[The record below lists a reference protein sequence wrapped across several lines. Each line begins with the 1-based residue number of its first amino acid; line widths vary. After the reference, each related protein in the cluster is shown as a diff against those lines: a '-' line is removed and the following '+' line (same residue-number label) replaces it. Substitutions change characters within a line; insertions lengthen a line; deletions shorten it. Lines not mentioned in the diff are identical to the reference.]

1 MESRNIRW
9 HGGLVSDVERRTGR
23 GTGAQVLWL
32 TGLSG
37 SGKSTVG
44 AALERICVKRGFS
57 AFVLDGDNVR
67 HGLCSD
73 LGFSDGDRAENIRRI
88 AEAARLVALSGNV
101 VIVCVISPSAESRA
115 AARAIIGGDRRCRF
129 DEVFV
134 STPVDECAKRDPKG
148 LYKKAYAGEI
158 TNFTGVDAAYDV
170 PLCPEVTIDTVGK
183 DAEECAGDLFAYVA
197 KCQMDLNEVLRTSVV
212 AALEAGRKILE
223 IYQRDFAIEY
233 KDDKTPLTEADLASS
248 EIITAILREDFPH
261 VGILC
266 EEEADYCD
274 ENGVR
279 PRLLNRYCFI
289 VDPIDGT
296 KEFIKKNGEF
306 TISIGFCADH
316 KAVAGVIYVPV
327 ADVIYMAS
335 ENGGAYKIT
344 SASKK
349 LDAIRGCADISS
361 LGEQIHV
368 SDRSDNLIV
377 VASRSHPDEQTD
389 MMLKNEV
396 NAKKIADTLSAGSC
410 LKGCMIADGTADIHY
425 RFGAFTKEWD
435 IAAMDIICREAGGI
449 FLSGDGKT
457 MLYNRTN
464 TINEKGFI
472 ILNKA
477 ENAMII

>member
-1 MESRNIRW
+1 MESSNIRW
-9 HGGLVSDVERRTGR
+9 HGGSVSDVERRIGR

-37 SGKSTVG
+37 SGKSTIG
-44 AALERICVKRGFS
+44 AELERVCVGRGFS

-73 LGFSDGDRAENIRRI
+73 LGFSDDDRAENIRRI

-115 AARAIIGGDRRCRF
+115 AAKAIISGDGRCRF

-170 PLCPEVTIDTVGK
+170 PLSPDVIIDTVGK
-183 DAEECAGDLFAYVA
+183 TCADCAGNLFDYVR
-197 KCQMDLNEVLRTSVV
+197 KCQIDYNEVLRVSVV
-212 AALEAGRKILE
+212 AALEAGCRIME
-223 IYQRDFAIEY
+223 IYARDFSIEY
-233 KDDKTPLTEADLASS
+233 KDDKSPLTEADLASS
-248 EIITAILREDFPH
+248 EIITAILRKEFPH

-266 EEEADYCD
+266 EEEADFCD
-274 ENGVR
+274 ENGVM

-289 VDPIDGT
+289 IDPIDGT

-316 KAVAGVIYVPV
+316 RAVAGVIYVPA
-327 ADVIYMAS
+327 ADVIYMAAES
-335 ENGGAYKIT
+335 GGSYKIVG
-344 SASKK
+344 ASGKVDEIK
-349 LDAIRGCADISS
+349 SCGDIAS
-361 LGEQIHV
+361 LGEKISV
-368 SDRSDNLIV
+368 SDRVNNLVV
-377 VASRSHPDEQTD
+377 VASRSHPDDQTD
-389 MMLKNEV
+389 MMLKNED

-435 IAAMDIICREAGGI
+435 IAAMDIICREAGAV
-449 FLSGDGKT
+449 FLDGDGKV

-464 TINEKGFI
+464 TVNEKGFI